1 MAHEQPALAKPNAD
15 SPKDLRRPKGMHS
28 RTYERLMREIMNEE
42 EFFDAAT
49 LARSGFEI

>member
-28 RTYERLMREIMNEE
+28 RTYERLMQEVFQEE
-42 EFFDAAT
+42 EFFDVAV
-49 LARSGFEI
+49 LERFGSLI